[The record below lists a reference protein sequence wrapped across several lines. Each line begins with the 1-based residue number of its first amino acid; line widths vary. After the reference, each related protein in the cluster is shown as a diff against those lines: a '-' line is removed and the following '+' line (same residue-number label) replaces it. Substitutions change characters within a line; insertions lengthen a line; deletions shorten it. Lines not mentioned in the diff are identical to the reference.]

1 MIGLLKQLKGQ
12 EGALLRDD
20 EKVNSCTQWIR
31 MPLICPV
38 KVFAPVLLIFHHR
51 HRWWF
56 VVCKYAKL
64 LSYNYCSRYI
74 VLLPSVIVHSMLQF
88 DVMTMLPYFESIRME
103 KGLNF
108 DRVVID
114 DKDSIRFENMAKQV
128 KVNEVFVSALLSTE
142 LGITCTWLW

>member
-1 MIGLLKQLKGQ
+1 
-12 EGALLRDD
+12 
-20 EKVNSCTQWIR
+20 
-31 MPLICPV
+31 
-38 KVFAPVLLIFHHR
+38 
-51 HRWWF
+51 
-56 VVCKYAKL
+56 
-64 LSYNYCSRYI
+64 
-74 VLLPSVIVHSMLQF
+74 MLQF

-142 LGITCTWLW
+142 LGITCT